1 VYAWVRS
8 CRALGSDEKTEPARG
23 WAWGMPIFIVLSLA
37 TGLQIGAF
45 YFLMLWL
52 GTLLASVYA
61 GEKFPLMPML
71 VMGLVPA
78 GLVALVAFRFPH
90 LWAGFQEHARQT
102 PSLTPW
108 RVPRV
113 VELLKLVRSAPGM
126 LAAAALAPW
135 LFLQRSRLLQGGSRR
150 FWLMTMAGT
159 LAGVAILGAA
169 MVLLTP
175 NSVFITSYI
184 QPVVVAAYA
193 GLAPFLFAELRL
205 LRLQLTG
212 LFGFAALG
220 SIRMVGM
227 TTWGLACAS
236 DVGYPSAI
244 HAIRT
249 ELDGCRAGSVTVLSS
264 AYLYE
269 AARHPAIRWVHSDW
283 PTPAERG
290 RPNRDLEG
298 IVALKPEKVI
308 LTQFDYYR
316 RYEELF
322 DKLKSQPDLVEV
334 KVLNMAHVRTPDS
347 FKALR
352 QVVQHISWAPVI
364 VSLTWK

>member
-1 VYAWVRS
+1 
-8 CRALGSDEKTEPARG
+8 
-23 WAWGMPIFIVLSLA
+23 
-37 TGLQIGAF
+37 
-45 YFLMLWL
+45 
-52 GTLLASVYA
+52 
-61 GEKFPLMPML
+61 
-71 VMGLVPA
+71 
-78 GLVALVAFRFPH
+78 
-90 LWAGFQEHARQT
+90 
-102 PSLTPW
+102 
-108 RVPRV
+108 
-113 VELLKLVRSAPGM
+113 
-126 LAAAALAPW
+126 
-135 LFLQRSRLLQGGSRR
+135 
-150 FWLMTMAGT
+150 
-159 LAGVAILGAA
+159 
-169 MVLLTP
+169 
-175 NSVFITSYI
+175 
-184 QPVVVAAYA
+184 
-193 GLAPFLFAELRL
+193 
-205 LRLQLTG
+205 
-212 LFGFAALG
+212 
-220 SIRMVGM
+220 
-227 TTWGLACAS
+227 
-236 DVGYPSAI
+236 
-244 HAIRT
+244 
-249 ELDGCRAGSVTVLSS
+249 VLSS